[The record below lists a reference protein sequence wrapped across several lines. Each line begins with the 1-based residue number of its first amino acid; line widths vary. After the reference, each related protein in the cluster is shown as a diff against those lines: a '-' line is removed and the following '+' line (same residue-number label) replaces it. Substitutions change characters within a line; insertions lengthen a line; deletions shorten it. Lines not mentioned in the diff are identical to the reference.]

1 VNTDKY
7 KLTDEQLKQLLLVSS
22 VKRRVLVPPE
32 ESDDETSKSI
42 ERQTSE
48 KTIQLSKDDKV

>member
-1 VNTDKY
+1 MKSDKY
-7 KLTDEQLKQLLLVSS
+7 KLTDEQLKHLLLVSS
-22 VKRRVLVPPE
+22 VARRVIVRTE

-48 KTIQLSKDDKV
+48 KNYSTLRR